1 MADEVINR
9 LKNIEAHI
17 AAIRRMVENEAN
29 LFETAGQ
36 IKAVQAALH
45 QVKLQLLGCYL
56 YTCLVNAVQPNNR
69 KEQEQMFEQI
79 IKLFKVR
86 EKYH

>member
-1 MADEVINR
+1 MTDEVINR
-9 LKNIEAHI
+9 LKNIEGHI
-17 AAIRRMVENEAN
+17 TAIRQMAANEAN
-29 LFETAGQ
+29 LFELVGQ

-45 QVKLQLLGCYL
+45 QIKLHLLVCSL
-56 YTCLVNAVQPNNR
+56 HTCLANVVQPNKR

-79 IKLFKVR
+79 IKLFEGR